1 MSKLVKSRG
10 PGRPRLY
17 AKPAEKDRARRA
29 RQREQGFTR
38 LKFWLDADRHAR
50 LRAAAADLGLT
61 ISQFV
66 AAALNRTLKNAEK

>member
-1 MSKLVKSRG
+1 MSEAMKHRG

-29 RQREQGFTR
+29 RQRAQGYTR

-50 LRAAAADLGLT
+50 LRAAAAELGLS

-66 AAALNRTLKNAEK
+66 AAALNRTLKNAEN